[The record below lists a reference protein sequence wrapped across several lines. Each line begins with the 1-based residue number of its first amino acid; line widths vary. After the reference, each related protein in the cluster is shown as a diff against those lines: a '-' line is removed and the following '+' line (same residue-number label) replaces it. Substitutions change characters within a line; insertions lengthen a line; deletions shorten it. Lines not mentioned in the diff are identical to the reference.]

1 MKNKFSKDAKLF
13 LSIQMLFALS
23 TALSATFVNVYMWRL
38 TSDLRY
44 IGVYNIV
51 VYAFTPITF
60 VLSGKI
66 ARKKGI
72 TTCTRLGILGYLMF
86 YLLIL
91 LLRESVKD
99 YLIPLGALF
108 GCGMGFYYFGNNTL
122 IYHYTEQNNRGYYL
136 GVSGALGS
144 VMGTLAPIVSGWII
158 ISKQALQGYYI
169 VFIVSFIL
177 FLAAIAL
184 SNFLHQE
191 KIEGKF
197 EFKSILISKKDRQ
210 WRKILVSSL
219 ILGFRDGALGY
230 IVSILIFI
238 AFKNELN
245 MGKFTTLTSLLAI
258 LSSYIIGR
266 YYRKSLANQLFF
278 IGSVMCFV
286 STVVLVMWT
295 NYTGVFINGV
305 LTAVFTC
312 FWNIPLGTLVYDIA
326 GKRASKSNNMGDYM
340 IVREIPTAVGRIASI
355 LLYIIVSRSFMDAT
369 AIKIILPFLSFMI
382 IINFIYLRKSNM

>member
-1 MKNKFSKDAKLF
+1 
-13 LSIQMLFALS
+13 
-23 TALSATFVNVYMWRL
+23 
-38 TSDLRY
+38 
-44 IGVYNIV
+44 
-51 VYAFTPITF
+51 
-60 VLSGKI
+60 
-66 ARKKGI
+66 
-72 TTCTRLGILGYLMF
+72 
-86 YLLIL
+86 
-91 LLRESVKD
+91 
-99 YLIPLGALF
+99 
-108 GCGMGFYYFGNNTL
+108 
-122 IYHYTEQNNRGYYL
+122 
-136 GVSGALGS
+136 
-144 VMGTLAPIVSGWII
+144 
-158 ISKQALQGYYI
+158 
-169 VFIVSFIL
+169 
-177 FLAAIAL
+177 
-184 SNFLHQE
+184 
-191 KIEGKF
+191 
-197 EFKSILISKKDRQ
+197 
-210 WRKILVSSL
+210 L
-219 ILGFRDGALGY
+219 ILGFRDGAFGY

-305 LTAVFTC
+305 LTAIFTC

-355 LLYIIVSRSFMDAT
+355 ILYITVSRSFMDAA

-382 IINFIYLRKSNM
+382 IINFIYLRKNNM